1 MSQKEVQ
8 HKELL
13 SDENLRILEKE
24 KEKEVVSVEGKI
36 ITKILT
42 FIKESKYVFHNLQ
55 KPLTSS

>member
-1 MSQKEVQ
+1 MSQQEVQ

-13 SDENLRILEKE
+13 SDENLRIPEEE

-42 FIKESKYVFHNLQ
+42 LIKESKYVFHNLQ
-55 KPLTSS
+55 KPSTSS